1 MEIEAGYASE
11 LGLAGDLRYVARTV
25 QPLIKMD
32 GHYGGLLDTTAG
44 VEEDA
49 Q

>member
-1 MEIEAGYASE
+1 MLREDANAALNRMLNAGYAT
-11 LGLAGDLRYVARTV
+11 GA
-25 QPLIKMD
+25 IKMD